1 MLTLLLDFSST
12 HAIFSQRKEPRMND
26 QAHQKVRIH
35 IDRVVY
41 ESPNPTTGA
50 ALYELASIPKHR
62 DLFREEGSDQEDELI
77 PRDEAVVE
85 LKEDEHF
92 YSQKAVSI
100 IVNGQKKEVA
110 ETKLTF
116 EEAVKLAFPTLPPGD
131 NVMFTVRY
139 RHGPKQNPSGT
150 LLEGETVRI
159 KNGMIFDVTQ
169 TVRS

>member
-1 MLTLLLDFSST
+1 MDDHHVTG
-12 HAIFSQRKEPRMND
+12 
-26 QAHQKVRIH
+26 VRIH
-35 IDRVVY
+35 IDR
-41 ESPNPTTGA
+41 EAHQSPSPTTGA
-50 ALYELASIPKHR
+50 ALYELANIPKHR
-62 DLFREEGSDQEDELI
+62 ELFREVGGDQEDELV
-77 PRDEAVVE
+77 PRDGTVVQ

-92 YSQKAVSI
+92 YSQKAITI
-100 IVNGQKKEVA
+100 IITGQKKEVA

-116 EEAVKLAFPTLPPGD
+116 NEVVKLAFPALPTGD

-139 RHGPKQNPSGT
+139 RHGPRQNPSGT

>member
-1 MLTLLLDFSST
+1 
-12 HAIFSQRKEPRMND
+12 MND
-26 QAHQKVRIH
+26 QERHKVRIH
-35 IDRVVY
+35 VDREVY
-41 ESPNPTTGA
+41 ESPNPTTGV
-50 ALYELASIPKHR
+50 ALYELAGVPKHR
-62 DLFREEGSDQEDELI
+62 DLIRELGGEQEDELI
-77 PRDEAVVE
+77 PRDETVVQ

-92 YSQKAVSI
+92 YSQKAITI

-116 EEAVKLAFPTLPPGD
+116 EEAVRLAFPALPTGD

>member
-1 MLTLLLDFSST
+1 
-12 HAIFSQRKEPRMND
+12 MNEQD
-26 QAHQKVRIH
+26 RHNVRIH
-35 IDRVVY
+35 IDRQEY
-41 ESPNPTTGA
+41 RSPNPTTGV
-50 ALYELASIPKHR
+50 ALYELSGIPKHR
-62 DLFREEGSDQEDELI
+62 DLFKEVGGDQEDELI
-77 PRDEAVVE
+77 PRNETVMH

-92 YSQKAVSI
+92 YSQKAITI

-116 EEAVKLAFPTLPPGD
+116 EEVVKLAFPALPTGD

-139 RHGPKQNPSGT
+139 RHGPRQNPSGT
-150 LLEGETVRI
+150 LLEGETVYI

>member
-1 MLTLLLDFSST
+1 
-12 HAIFSQRKEPRMND
+12 MND
-26 QAHQKVRIH
+26 RPHIDVRIH
-35 IDRVVY
+35 IDRQVY
-41 ESPNPTTGA
+41 QSPTPTIGT
-50 ALYELASIPKHR
+50 ALYERAGIPKHR
-62 DLFREEGSDQEDELI
+62 ELFREVGGDQEDELV
-77 PRDEAVVE
+77 PRDDTVVQ

-92 YSQKAVSI
+92 YSEKAIAI

-116 EEAVKLAFPTLPPGD
+116 DEVIKLAFPTRPTGD

-150 LLEGETVRI
+150 LLEGESVRI

>member
-1 MLTLLLDFSST
+1 
-12 HAIFSQRKEPRMND
+12 MNE
-26 QAHQKVRIH
+26 QEYQKVQIH
-35 IDRVVY
+35 IDREVY
-41 ESPNPTTGA
+41 ESPTPTTGV

-62 DLFREEGSDQEDELI
+62 DLFREVGGDQEDELI
-77 PRDEAVVE
+77 PRDETVVQ

-92 YSQKAVSI
+92 YSQKAITI

-116 EEAVKLAFPTLPPGD
+116 EDVVKLAFPALPPGD

-150 LLEGETVRI
+150 LLEGEMVRI